1 MTKQS
6 MLAVVKAN
14 AAPGVELQ
22 TIPVPKPKAGELLV
36 KVKAAS
42 ICGTDISIYDWTP
55 WAEGHIK
62 PPIVIGHEVVGEVIE
77 INPSVGSGQAVY
89 AEDIKIGDLVSSETH
104 IFCGSCYQ
112 CRIGNR
118 HICENMELFGIG
130 RNGGFAEYAT
140 IPIRTSWKNDRSV
153 SIEWMSTQEPL
164 GNAVH
169 VVTKANVAG
178 KRVVVFG
185 LGPTGLCAVA
195 AAKAFGAREVIGIN
209 RGEYRRK
216 LGKSMGCDATYD
228 ELPKTLVNQC
238 DVVLEMSGN
247 KECFTQALEA
257 VRIAG
262 TMIAFGIPK
271 AEVSLN
277 VGKYLINKEMT
288 IASVFGRRIWET
300 WYQVSD
306 LLKSKKVN
314 LGKIITH
321 EFKLKEFEKA
331 MEIMKSGK
339 CGKILLRP

>member
-1 MTKQS
+1 MKQT
-6 MLAVVKAN
+6 MLSVVKAK
-14 AAPGVELQ
+14 ASAGVEVKQ
-22 TIPVPKPKAGELLV
+22 MPIPKPKAGELLV

-62 PPIVIGHEVVGEVIE
+62 PPVIIGHEIVGEVME
-77 INPSVGSGQAVY
+77 INGNP
-89 AEDIKIGDLVSSETH
+89 ENIKVGDLVSSETH
-104 IFCGSCYQ
+104 IFCGHCYQ

-140 IPIRTSWKNDRSV
+140 IPIRTTWKNDRSV
-153 SIEWMSTQEPL
+153 PIEWMSTQEPL

-195 AAKAFGAREVIGIN
+195 AAKAYGAREVIGIN

-216 LGKSMGCDATYD
+216 LGKSMGCDEAYD
-228 ELPKTLVNQC
+228 ELPKTLVNEC

-247 KECFTQALEA
+247 KECFAQALDA

-271 AEVSLN
+271 ADVSLN
-277 VGKYLINKEMT
+277 VGKNLINKEMT

-321 EFKLKEFEKA
+321 EFKLREFEKA

>member
-1 MTKQS
+1 MKQS
-6 MLAVVKAN
+6 MLAVVKSK

-22 TIPVPKPKAGELLV
+22 TIPIPKPKAGELLI

-42 ICGTDISIYDWTP
+42 ICGTDISIYDWTS

-62 PPIVIGHEVVGEVIE
+62 PPVVIGHEIVGQVIE
-77 INPSVGSGQAVY
+77 INGNP
-89 AEDIKIGDLVSSETH
+89 ENIKMGDLVSSETH
-104 IFCGSCYQ
+104 IFCGHCYQ

-140 IPIRTSWKNDRSV
+140 IPIRTAWKNDS
-153 SIEWMSTQEPL
+153 SIPIEWMSTQEPL

-169 VVTKANVAG
+169 VVTKACVAG

-195 AAKAFGAREVIGIN
+195 AAKAYGAKEVIGIN

-216 LGKSMGCDATYD
+216 LGKTMGCDTTYD
-228 ELPKTLVNQC
+228 ELPKDLVNQC

-247 KECFTQALEA
+247 PSTFAQGLEA

-271 AEVSLN
+271 TEVSLN